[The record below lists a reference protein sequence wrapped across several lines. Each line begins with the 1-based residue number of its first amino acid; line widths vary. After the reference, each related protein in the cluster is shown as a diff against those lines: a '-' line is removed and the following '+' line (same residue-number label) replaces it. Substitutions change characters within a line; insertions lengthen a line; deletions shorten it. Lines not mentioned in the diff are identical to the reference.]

1 MGAVHSWEF
10 RLRAPPTEGMPQK
23 RETGAR
29 SRARAPRWL
38 DRANTAGPVT
48 RREDRKYNTSTM
60 SHDDAEVLAS
70 ALEAMPL
77 FPLPGVVL
85 FPGALLPLHVF
96 ELRYRAMLADCM
108 ATNRCMAMALVAGDA
123 DEIDLETEPT
133 IAHIAGGGVVV
144 RHTEL
149 ADGRSNIVL
158 QGRVRLALEELP
170 FVAPYR
176 RARARILEDIETPVS
191 AVDRMG
197 LHAAAAAFAGASR
210 KCDFVLPPG
219 ISPGAA
225 ADHCAHMLVADP
237 RARQR
242 TLEELDVA
250 ARVRFVTAVLA
261 EQMGLMKR
269 ESRGKPD

>member
-1 MGAVHSWEF
+1 
-10 RLRAPPTEGMPQK
+10 MP
-23 RETGAR
+23 
-29 SRARAPRWL
+29 
-38 DRANTAGPVT
+38 
-48 RREDRKYNTSTM
+48 
-60 SHDDAEVLAS
+60 HDDAEALAS
-70 ALEAMPL
+70 ALEAMPI

-96 ELRYRAMLADCM
+96 ELRYRAMLADCL
-108 ATNRCMAMALVAGDA
+108 ATNRCMAMALVDGDP
-123 DEIDLETEPT
+123 DRVDLETES
-133 IAHIAGGGVVV
+133 ALARVAGGGVVV

-158 QGRVRLALEELP
+158 QGCARLALEELP

-176 RARARILEDIETPVS
+176 RARARILEDLETPTS

-197 LHAAAAAFAGASR
+197 LHAAAAAFAAASR
-210 KCDFVLPPG
+210 KSDFVLPPG
-219 ISPGAA
+219 VAPGAA
-225 ADHCAHMLVADP
+225 ADHCAHQLIADVQ
-237 RARQR
+237 ARQR

-250 ARVRFVTAVLA
+250 ARVRFVTATLA